1 MKLKLKIKGKKYH
14 IEISEKDKEIIKIK
28 VEDKE
33 FVFKKEEKRE
43 PLIAKTSL
51 PKRNFSE
58 KKITASIAG
67 TISEIFVK
75 EGEFVK
81 KNQKVILLSAMKMEN
96 EIVSDFKGRVKKILA
111 QKNQEVKSEDVLI
124 VLD

>member
-1 MKLKLKIKGKKYH
+1 MKLNLKIKGKKYH

-75 EGEFVK
+75 EGELVK
-81 KNQKVILLSAMKMEN
+81 KNQRVILLSAMKMEN

-111 QKNQEVKSEDVLI
+111 QKNQEVKNEDVLI
-124 VLD
+124 ILD

>member
-33 FVFKKEEKRE
+33 FVFKKEEKKG

-81 KNQKVILLSAMKMEN
+81 KNQRVILLSAMKMEN

-111 QKNQEVKSEDVLI
+111 KENQEVKNEDVLI
-124 VLD
+124 ILD

>member
-81 KNQKVILLSAMKMEN
+81 KNQRVILLSAMKMEN